1 MTTPRLQW
9 KSRLLLPLF
18 LFILTTVYIA
28 AALRIVPQ
36 ISEGLAGPSFM
47 PLVIAF
53 IMYAGL
59 ARIIWSDLTQE
70 HEQPEGSLLQP
81 FLIVL
86 ATVLYIA
93 AFKPL
98 GYGVSTLLFVL
109 ALFRLF
115 QFQDGRIIRQ
125 IFYAVAVTAVFHGLF
140 AFAFGIRLPTLMGVI

>member
-9 KSRLLLPLF
+9 KNRLLLPLF

-36 ISEGLAGPSFM
+36 ISEGLVGPSFM
-47 PLVIAF
+47 PLVMAF

-59 ARIIWSDLTQE
+59 VRIIWNDLTQE
-70 HEQPEGSLLQP
+70 HEQFEGSLLQP

-86 ATVLYIA
+86 ATILYIA

-98 GYGVSTLLFVL
+98 GYSVATLLFVL

-115 QFQDGRIIRQ
+115 HFQEGRIVKQ
-125 IFYAVAVTAVFHGLF
+125 LLYAAAVTTVFYGLF
-140 AFAFGIRLPTLMGVI
+140 ALAFGIRLPTLMGMI